1 MAHFPNLGRF
11 VMKHKYIF
19 SIAFFL
25 LIIGVLDNNSL
36 FFRYQLY
43 ERKQD
48 MLEQIAAYDLQYK
61 TDMQHMHELSH
72 STKAVEDVARVS
84 LIMKKDNEDVYLIE
98 EQK

>member
-1 MAHFPNLGRF
+1 
-11 VMKHKYIF
+11 
-19 SIAFFL
+19 
-25 LIIGVLDNNSL
+25 
-36 FFRYQLY
+36 
-43 ERKQD
+43 